1 MNENLTTLQIIESK
15 VKVLIEQ
22 NQKIINLNETL
33 KAENELLKNRI
44 IEKQERVNELN
55 NQLQI
60 LKLAKSVS
68 SENVEQD
75 KTELKK
81 KINELIKEIDHC
93 VALLNN

>member
-1 MNENLTTLQIIESK
+1 MDENLTTLQIIESK
-15 VKVLIEQ
+15 VKILIEQ
-22 NQKIINLNETL
+22 NQKLKNLSETL
-33 KAENELLKNRI
+33 KTENEALKNMVSYNQ
-44 IEKQERVNELN
+44 EKVIELN
-55 NQLQI
+55 NQLHI